1 LFDLGHDYALDPV
14 FIKDAAR
21 FESANVPPE
30 DDTTQYQ
37 GYEKPVGW
45 IEQRMTEQIADV
57 ELYREGN
64 PQYGQYHF
72 YNRSFFPASIDWWYY
87 H

>member
-1 LFDLGHDYALDPV
+1 MGHDYAMDPE

-21 FESANVPPE
+21 FESGTVPAE
-30 DDTTQYQ
+30 DDTTDYQ
-37 GYEKPVGW
+37 GYAKPVGW
-45 IEQRMTEQIADV
+45 IEQRMTEQIADI
-57 ELYREGN
+57 ELYREGM

-72 YNRSFFPASIDWWYY
+72 YRRSFFPAAIDWWYY